1 MGDEGQ
7 GKSGGLTGLTV
18 AFCLSF
24 FHIRLGYAMV
34 YVFHRVFVSIRNLSL
49 FLSSLLTPHSSLL
62 TPGRAAVLGLVC
74 LLPWLAPCAA
84 LGAEAP
90 EYEIK
95 LATMA
100 PENSS
105 LMQVFNE
112 MNADLLKET
121 GGKVG
126 FKLFAGFVLGDEE
139 DVLRKLRVGMVHAAA
154 FTSSALTDVN
164 PDLRAFLVPFLF
176 DNYKEID
183 HIMGK
188 FEPDLKRGFAD
199 KGFEVLGWPE
209 LGFLYFM
216 STTPVSSLSDIKGR
230 KVWGKSNAPV
240 LQAIMEKIEVSMVA
254 INAPDVLMALQ
265 TNLVEV
271 VYNSPYYALI
281 TQWYT
286 QIKYLTDAP
295 LTYIGGVLVMDRKFL
310 ARIPAPFQETLRKVS
325 ARHLQR
331 LIEQTRKDNAE
342 ALEIIFKRGVK
353 KVTIDPSQ
361 LQGFKEISDQAMAG
375 MSAKAFPMATYQ
387 KIQAELAQFRAQH
400 PKSP

>member
-1 MGDEGQ
+1 MVEIFHKLFVGTW
-7 GKSGGLTGLTV
+7 KLRILHPSPLTPHPLPITPHP
-18 AFCLSF
+18 LPP
-24 FHIRLGYAMV
+24 
-34 YVFHRVFVSIRNLSL
+34 
-49 FLSSLLTPHSSLL
+49 TPHSSPL
-62 TPGRAAVLGLVC
+62 TSLVSVRKVMPRQSRAALFGLVC
-74 LLPWLAPCAA
+74 LLSCLAASAA
-84 LGAEAP
+84 LGAGAP

-112 MNADLLKET
+112 MNTELLKET

-154 FTSSALTDVN
+154 FTSSALTDMN

-176 DNYKEID
+176 DNYREID

-188 FEPDLKRGFAD
+188 FETDLKRGFSE

-216 STTPVSSLSDIKGR
+216 STTPISSLNEIKGK
-230 KVWGKSNAPV
+230 KVWGKSNAPM
-240 LQAIMEKIEVSMVA
+240 LQAIMEKIGVSMVA

-286 QIKYLTDAP
+286 QIKYLTDTP
-295 LTYIGGVLVMDRKFL
+295 VTYVGGILVMDKKFL
-310 ARIPAPFQETLRKVS
+310 AKIPAPLQETLHKVS

-331 LIEQTRKDNAE
+331 LVDQTRKDNAD
-342 ALEIIFKRGVK
+342 ALEIIYKRGVK
-353 KVTIDPSQ
+353 KVTLDPSQ
-361 LQGFKEISDQAMAG
+361 LKGFKEISDEAMAG

-387 KIQAELAQFRAQH
+387 KIQAELVQYRAQH
-400 PKSP
+400 PKTP

>member
-1 MGDEGQ
+1 
-7 GKSGGLTGLTV
+7 
-18 AFCLSF
+18 
-24 FHIRLGYAMV
+24 MV
-34 YVFHRVFVSIRNLSL
+34 KILYRFFVSAWKLIAFHLSR
-49 FLSSLLTPHSSLL
+49 LTPHASPFTSL
-62 TPGRAAVLGLVC
+62 PSRAAVLGLVC
-74 LLPWLAPCAA
+74 LLPWLTPYAA

-164 PDLRAFLVPFLF
+164 PDLRALLVPFLF

-188 FEPDLKRGFAD
+188 FESDLKRGFAE

-216 STTPVSSLSDIKGR
+216 STSPVSSLSDIKSR

-295 LTYIGGVLVMDRKFL
+295 VTYIGGVLVMDRKFL
-310 ARIPAPFQETLRKVS
+310 ARIPAPLQETLREVS

-400 PKSP
+400 PNSP

>member
-1 MGDEGQ
+1 MMEF
-7 GKSGGLTGLTV
+7 L
-18 AFCLSF
+18 CRF
-24 FHIRLGYAMV
+24 FVTICKL
-34 YVFHRVFVSIRNLSL
+34 L
-49 FLSSLLTPHSSLL
+49 FSHPSPLTPNASRLTLHPLPLMAPGDRAMALALALL
-62 TPGRAAVLGLVC
+62 LVGM
-74 LLPWLAPCAA
+74 LPCAA

-216 STTPVSSLSDIKGR
+216 STTPVSSLNDIKGR

-240 LQAIMEKIEVSMVA
+240 LQAIMEKIEVSMVT

-295 LTYIGGVLVMDRKFL
+295 VTYIGGVLVMDRKFL

>member
-1 MGDEGQ
+1 MGD
-7 GKSGGLTGLTV
+7 
-18 AFCLSF
+18 
-24 FHIRLGYAMV
+24 
-34 YVFHRVFVSIRNLSL
+34 
-49 FLSSLLTPHSSLL
+49 SLLRMFP
-62 TPGRAAVLGLVC
+62 RAIPSARKLMHTKRWAPVLGLIC
-74 LLPWLAPCAA
+74 LLFLIPASVA
-84 LGAEAP
+84 LGAGAP

-112 MNADLLKET
+112 MNTELLKET

-176 DNYKEID
+176 DNYQEVD
-183 HIMGK
+183 HIMEK
-188 FEPDLKRGFAD
+188 LEPDLKRGFSER
-199 KGFEVLGWPE
+199 GFEVLGWPE

-216 STTPVSSLSDIKGR
+216 STTPISGLNDFKGK
-230 KVWGKSNAPV
+230 KVWGKSNAPM
-240 LQAIMEKIEVSMVA
+240 LQAIMEKIGVSMVA

-295 LTYIGGVLVMDRKFL
+295 VTYVGGVLVIDKKFF
-310 ARIPAPFQETLRKVS
+310 AKIPAPLQETLRKVC
-325 ARHLQR
+325 AKHLKR
-331 LIEQTRKDNAE
+331 LVEQTRKDNAE
-342 ALEIIFKRGVK
+342 ALEIIYKRGVK
-353 KVTIDPSQ
+353 KVTPDLSQ
-361 LQGFKEISDQAMAG
+361 LKGFKEITDEAMAG
-375 MSAKAFPMATYQ
+375 LGAKAFPMATYQ
-387 KIQAELAQFRAQH
+387 KIQAELAQYRAQH
-400 PKSP
+400 PKTP